1 MDNQDF
7 TSQIAASL
15 GVTQQPEVQ
24 ATPAPESAP
33 ETVTP
38 EPSTSAQEPEV
49 QTNNTP
55 APETN
60 QNNQDNSTI
69 RQMREQLSQS
79 KKEAQKQKEL
89 LERIAREQGISIEQL
104 EESITAKENKRR
116 GEQLGV
122 SPEVAAQLA
131 AQEARIKEL
140 EEQNTRI
147 DFNNRVNSFQNEFK
161 LSPEETMTFLQDAQ
175 AQGFDVLR
183 PGTNLST
190 LYRAINFDRLS
201 KAKEA
206 EIRQQILNDMQ
217 RQRENANQVPG
228 TSPVP
233 TTPSAQDD
241 MSDKEFKASLFN
253 SLKK

>member
-7 TSQIAASL
+7 TNQIAASL

-33 ETVTP
+33 ETITS
-38 EPSTSAQEPEV
+38 EPSTSTQEPEV
-49 QTNNTP
+49 QPDNSP
-55 APETN
+55 APEAN

-89 LERIAREQGISIEQL
+89 LERIAREQGISVEQL

-131 AQEARIKEL
+131 AQEARIREL

-147 DFNNRVNSFQNEFK
+147 DFNNRVNNFQSEFR

-190 LYRAINFDRLS
+190 LYRAINFERLS

-228 TSPVP
+228 TTPVP
-233 TTPSAQDD
+233 ASPNAQDD
-241 MSDKEFKASLFN
+241 MSDKDFKASLFN